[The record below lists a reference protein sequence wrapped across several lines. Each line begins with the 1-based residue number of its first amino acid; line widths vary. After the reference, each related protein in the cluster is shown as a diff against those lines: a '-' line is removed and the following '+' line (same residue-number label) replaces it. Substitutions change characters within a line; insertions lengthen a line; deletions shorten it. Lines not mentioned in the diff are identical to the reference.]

1 MGKDKYF
8 SVFIKYGHV
17 LYCFFLFC
25 LLPFERIREKRENKT
40 HVKISHSRV
49 YLSSKFELVH
59 LKLLQAK
66 FGSQFFY
73 YFFSKKGLGEKAII
87 IIFSPVDINGIH
99 QSVTEE
105 TYIFWL
111 LTQREL

>member
-1 MGKDKYF
+1 MYCTVF
-8 SVFIKYGHV
+8 SSFVYYRLKEFGN
-17 LYCFFLFC
+17 
-25 LLPFERIREKRENKT
+25 KRENKT

-49 YLSSKFELVH
+49 YLSPKFEFVH

-66 FGSQFFY
+66 IGSRFFY
-73 YFFSKKGLGEKAII
+73 HFFSKKGLGEKAIT

-99 QSVTEE
+99 QSDRE